1 MRFNLYCYFYCEKA
15 GDSRPVLKGL
25 RTRLNTFLN
34 LKIPCKAI
42 YDSFKDG
49 RMKKIKK
56 DRKVDIF

>member
-1 MRFNLYCYFYCEKA
+1 MRFNLYCYFHCEKA
-15 GDSRPVLKGL
+15 RDSRLVIKRL

-42 YDSFKDG
+42 YNSFKDG

-56 DRKVDIF
+56 DRKVEKF